1 MKKVY
6 THDKKRSFEVGKIV
20 CVGRNYMD
28 HIKELGHQAE
38 EKPVLFLKPTSAMIY
53 SGEKV
58 IYPSFSNNLHHEI
71 ELVLLIGKKITDV
84 SIEEATKAIIGF
96 GIGLD
101 MTLRDLQNQLKEK
114 GNPWTISKCFDTSAV
129 ISDFI
134 LKENYDLNYEETISL
149 KVNGLIRQ
157 QETLNKMMFKPDELV
172 SYISSRMTLEE
183 GDLIF
188 TGTPAGV
195 SGLNKGDKLEGEITS
210 VAKLETEIV

>member
-1 MKKVY
+1 MKKVF
-6 THDKKRSFEVGKIV
+6 THDKKQSFEVGKIV

-28 HIKELGHQAE
+28 HIKELGHQVE

-71 ELVLLIGKKITDV
+71 ELVLLIGKTITDA
-84 SIEEATKAIIGF
+84 SFEEANDAIIGY

-101 MTLRDLQNQLKEK
+101 MTLRDLQNQAKDK

-134 LKENYDLNYEETISL
+134 LKEDCDLNFEETISL
-149 KVNGLIRQ
+149 KVNGEIRQ
-157 QETLNKMMFKPDELV
+157 KETLNKMMFKPDELV

-183 GDLIF
+183 GDLIY

-195 SGLNKGDKLEGEITS
+195 SALHKGDKLEGEITN
-210 VAKLETEIV
+210 VAKIETEIG

>member
-1 MKKVY
+1 MKKVFSRN
-6 THDKKRSFEVGKIV
+6 KKQSFEIGKIV

-84 SIEEATKAIIGF
+84 SIEEANKAIIGY

-101 MTLRDLQNQLKEK
+101 MTLRDLQNQLKDK

-134 LKENYDLNYEETISL
+134 LKENYDLNFEETISL
-149 KVNGLIRQ
+149 KVNGKIRQ

-188 TGTPAGV
+188 TGTPSGV
-195 SGLNKGDKLEGEITS
+195 SGLNKGDKLEGEITN
-210 VAKLETEIV
+210 VAKIETEIV

>member
-6 THDKKRSFEVGKIV
+6 THNKKQSFEVGKIV

-28 HIKELGHQAE
+28 HIKELGHQVE

-53 SGEKV
+53 SGEKI

-71 ELVLLIGKKITDV
+71 ELVLLIGKTITGA
-84 SIEEATKAIIGF
+84 SIEEAGETIIGY

-101 MTLRDLQNQLKEK
+101 MTLRDLQTQAKDK

-134 LKENYDLNYEETISL
+134 LKEEYDLNFEETISL
-149 KVNGLIRQ
+149 TVNGKVRQ
-157 QETLNKMMFKPDELV
+157 QETLNKMMFRPDELV
-172 SYISSRMTLEE
+172 SYISSRMTLEK
-183 GDLIF
+183 GDLIY

-195 SGLNKGDKLEGEITS
+195 SGLNKGDKLKGEITN
-210 VAKLETEIV
+210 VAKIETEIS

>member
-6 THDKKRSFEVGKIV
+6 SHNKKQSFEVGKIV

-28 HIKELGHQAE
+28 HIKELGHQVE

-53 SGEKV
+53 SGEKI

-71 ELVLLIGKKITDV
+71 ELVLLIGKTITGA
-84 SIEEATKAIIGF
+84 SIEEAGEAIIGY

-101 MTLRDLQNQLKEK
+101 MTLRDLQNQAKDK

-134 LKENYDLNYEETISL
+134 LKEEYDLNFEETISL
-149 KVNGLIRQ
+149 TVNGKIRQ
-157 QETLNKMMFKPDELV
+157 QETLNKMMFRPDELV
-172 SYISSRMTLEE
+172 SYISSRMTLEK
-183 GDLIF
+183 GDLIY

-195 SGLNKGDKLEGEITS
+195 SGLNKGDKLKGEITN
-210 VAKLETEIV
+210 VAKIETEII

>member
-1 MKKVY
+1 MKKVFL
-6 THDKKRSFEVGKIV
+6 HNKKQSFEVGKIV

-84 SIEEATKAIIGF
+84 SIEEASKAIIGY

-101 MTLRDLQNQLKEK
+101 MTLRDLQNQLKDK

-134 LKENYDLNYEETISL
+134 LKEDYDLNFEETISL
-149 KVNGLIRQ
+149 KVNGKIRQ

-188 TGTPAGV
+188 TGTPSGV
-195 SGLNKGDKLEGEITS
+195 SGLNKGDKLEGEITN
-210 VAKLETEIV
+210 VAKIETEII

>member
-1 MKKVY
+1 MKKVF
-6 THDKKRSFEVGKIV
+6 TNDKKRAFDVGKIV

-53 SGEKV
+53 SGEKI

-71 ELVLLIGKKITDV
+71 ELVLLIGKKITNA
-84 SIEEATKAIIGF
+84 SIEEANEAIIGY

-101 MTLRDLQNQLKEK
+101 MTLRDLQNQAKDK

-134 LKENYDLNYEETISL
+134 LKEEYDLNFEETISL
-149 KVNGLIRQ
+149 KVNGEIRQ
-157 QETLNKMMFKPDELV
+157 KETLNKMMFKPDELV

-188 TGTPAGV
+188 TGTPSGV
-195 SGLNKGDKLEGEITS
+195 SGLNKGDKLEGEITN
-210 VAKLETEIV
+210 VAKIETEIS

>member
-1 MKKVY
+1 MKKVFSR
-6 THDKKRSFEVGKIV
+6 DKKQSFEVGKIV

-28 HIKELGHQAE
+28 HIKELGHQVE

-58 IYPSFSNNLHHEI
+58 IYPSFSTNLHHEI
-71 ELVLLIGKKITDV
+71 ELVLLIGKKLSNT
-84 SIEEATKAIIGF
+84 SIEEANEAIIGF

-101 MTLRDLQNQLKEK
+101 MTLRDLQNQAKDK

-134 LKENYDLNYEETISL
+134 LKKEYDLNFEETISL
-149 KVNGLIRQ
+149 RVNGKIRQ
-157 QETLNKMMFKPDELV
+157 QETLNKMMFRPDELV
-172 SYISSRMTLEE
+172 SYISSRMLLEE
-183 GDLIF
+183 GDLIY

-195 SGLNKGDKLEGEITS
+195 SALSKGDKLEGEITN
-210 VAKLETEIV
+210 VAKIETEIG

>member
-1 MKKVY
+1 MKKVF
-6 THDKKRSFEVGKIV
+6 TQDKKKSFEVGKIV

-28 HIKELGHQAE
+28 HIKELGHKAE

-71 ELVLLIGKKITDV
+71 ELVLLIGKTICNA
-84 SIEEATKAIIGF
+84 SIEEAKEAIIGY

-101 MTLRDLQNQLKEK
+101 LTLRDLQNLAKDK

-129 ISDFI
+129 ISNFT
-134 LKENYDLNYEETISL
+134 LKEDYDLNYEETISL
-149 KVNGLIRQ
+149 KVNGEIRQ
-157 QETLNKMMFKPDELV
+157 KESLNKMMFKSDELV

-183 GDLIF
+183 GDLIY

-195 SGLNKGDKLEGEITS
+195 SALNKGDKLEGEITN
-210 VAKLETEIV
+210 VAKIETEIS

>member
-6 THDKKRSFEVGKIV
+6 THNKKQSFEVGKIV

-28 HIKELGHQAE
+28 HIKELGHQVE

-53 SGEKV
+53 SGEKI

-71 ELVLLIGKKITDV
+71 ELVLLIGKTITGA
-84 SIEEATKAIIGF
+84 SIEEAGEAIIGY

-101 MTLRDLQNQLKEK
+101 MTLRDLQTQAKDK

-134 LKENYDLNYEETISL
+134 LKEEYDLNFEETISL
-149 KVNGLIRQ
+149 TVNGKVRQ
-157 QETLNKMMFKPDELV
+157 QETLNKMMFRPDELV
-172 SYISSRMTLEE
+172 SYISSRMTLEK
-183 GDLIF
+183 GDLIY

-195 SGLNKGDKLEGEITS
+195 SGLNKGDKLKGEITN
-210 VAKLETEIV
+210 VAKIETEIS